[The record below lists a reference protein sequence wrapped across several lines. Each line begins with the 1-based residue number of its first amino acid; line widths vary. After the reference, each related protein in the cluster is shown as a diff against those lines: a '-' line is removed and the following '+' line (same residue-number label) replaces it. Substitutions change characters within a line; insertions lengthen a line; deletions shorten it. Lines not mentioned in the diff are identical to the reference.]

1 MEMEVLSLV
10 IESVLAIL
18 ALIIAVI
25 QLIGE
30 SRDRR
35 EEKKEKANREKE
47 KVAIGA
53 ILRNAQEAAKL
64 SDKITSF
71 SDTMSELSKSTGN
84 DPSRV
89 IPMFDKMIEDYEANF
104 FQIKPYLEDLYK
116 KLVENEEMFP
126 MAYGYGKYIQELRDI
141 LNIEYLRRAR
151 RNGGYDAA
159 RIRVHHLLV
168 KCFKE
173 QGGKL
178 DPETALEIGHN
189 TEHMIRALEP
199 YYRQAETIKA
209 ILFEL
214 NTKYET
220 RNGIMP
226 ESVIKYEQ

>member
-1 MEMEVLSLV
+1 MEILSLV

-35 EEKKEKANREKE
+35 EENKEKINREKE
-47 KVAIGA
+47 KVAIGS
-53 ILRNAQEAAKL
+53 ILMNAKEAAKL
-64 SDKITSF
+64 SDKIDSF
-71 SDTMSELSKSTGN
+71 SNTMSELSKSTGN

-116 KLVENEEMFP
+116 KLIENEEMFP
-126 MAYGYGKYIQELRDI
+126 MAYGYGKYIHELRDI
-141 LNIEYLRRAR
+141 LNIDYLRRAR
-151 RNGGYDAA
+151 RNAGYDEA
-159 RIRVHHLLV
+159 RIRVHILLM

-178 DPETALEIGHN
+178 DNETALEIGRN

-199 YYRQAETIKA
+199 YYRHAETIKA
-209 ILFEL
+209 ILLEL

-220 RNGIMP
+220 RNGIDERMKN
-226 ESVIKYEQ
+226 EDL